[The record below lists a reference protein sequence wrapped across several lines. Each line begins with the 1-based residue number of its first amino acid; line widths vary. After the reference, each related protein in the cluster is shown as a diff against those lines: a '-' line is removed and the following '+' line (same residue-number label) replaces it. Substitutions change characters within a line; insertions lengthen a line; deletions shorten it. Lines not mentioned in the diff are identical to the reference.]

1 MSESSIDTNSITSA
15 ADATSIVED
24 DNNNNNNNNNDTG
37 HEFEHMICDKSPI
50 FLSFQ
55 NLTVETVSYFNPK
68 SISKTLLNNVSGN
81 ITGGLCAVMGS
92 SGSGKTTFLSAL
104 ALRIDPFRMKVA
116 GLLYMN
122 GSEYNKHA
130 LKSMSCYVM
139 QDDLVHPNFKVS
151 EVLSFA
157 AELRMSRTI
166 GAAERIERVTYV
178 MKLMG
183 INHCRDVI
191 VGDTRNKGISGGE
204 RKRLCIAM
212 ELLSK
217 PSLLFLDE
225 PTSGK
230 IMLHFTQLL

>member
-1 MSESSIDTNSITSA
+1 MSESTIDTNSIASA
-15 ADATSIVED
+15 ATSTED
-24 DNNNNNNNNNDTG
+24 HNNNDTG
-37 HEFEHMICDKSPI
+37 HEFEHMICDKSPV

-55 NLTVETVSYFNPK
+55 NLSVETVSYFKPK
-68 SISKTLLNNVSGN
+68 SISKTLLNDVSGN

-104 ALRIDPFRMKVA
+104 ALRIDPFRMKVT
-116 GLLYMN
+116 GLLYIN
-122 GSEYNKHA
+122 GLEYNKHA

-151 EVLSFA
+151 DVLTFA
-157 AELRMSRTI
+157 AELRMSRAI
-166 GAAERIERVTYV
+166 EASERIERVNYV

-183 INHCRDVI
+183 IYQCRDVI

-225 PTSGK
+225 PTSGG
-230 IMLHFTQLL
+230 MLVHFNHLL

>member
-1 MSESSIDTNSITSA
+1 MSESTIDTNSIASA
-15 ADATSIVED
+15 AATSTED
-24 DNNNNNNNNNDTG
+24 HNNNDTG
-37 HEFEHMICDKSPI
+37 HEFEHMICDKSPV

-55 NLTVETVSYFNPK
+55 NLSVETVPYFKPK
-68 SISKTLLNNVSGN
+68 SISKILLNNVSGN

-104 ALRIDPFRMKVA
+104 ALRIDPFRMKVT

-122 GSEYNKHA
+122 GSEYNKHS

-151 EVLSFA
+151 DVLTFA
-157 AELRMSRTI
+157 AELRMSRSI
-166 GAAERIERVTYV
+166 EASERIERVNYV

-183 INHCRDVI
+183 IYQCRDVI

-225 PTSGK
+225 PTSGG
-230 IMLHFTQLL
+230 MLVHFTHLL

>member
-104 ALRIDPFRMKVA
+104 ALRIDPFRMKVT

-166 GAAERIERVTYV
+166 GAAERNERVTYV

>member
-1 MSESSIDTNSITSA
+1 MSESTVDTISIASA
-15 ADATSIVED
+15 ASTADSYNSTAVQ
-24 DNNNNNNNNNDTG
+24 
-37 HEFEHMICDKSPI
+37 EFEHMICDKSPV
-50 FLSFQ
+50 FLSFH
-55 NLTVETVSYFNPK
+55 NLTVETVSYFNLK
-68 SISKTLLNNVSGN
+68 STPKTLLDNVSGN

-104 ALRIDPFRMKVA
+104 ALRIDPFRMKVK

-122 GSEYNKHA
+122 GSEYDKHA

-139 QDDLVHPNFKVS
+139 QDDLVQPNFKVFD
-151 EVLSFA
+151 VLSFA
-157 AELRMSRTI
+157 ADLRMSRAI
-166 GAAERIERVTYV
+166 SAAERIERVIYV

-183 INHCRDVI
+183 IYHCRDVI

-225 PTSGK
+225 PTSGRMYYVSAVK
-230 IMLHFTQLL
+230 YI